1 MAVLIKEKQIDMIRS
16 AYVGI
21 TGVAFPAAASIDITT
36 PLSTVLATASD
47 AGTPVPMQVS
57 PDRFT
62 QGLVVAEPKN
72 YVQVIDSLTKKP
84 LGDPLNEDNEVYGRI
99 TEAVGVYTISL
110 YTLIA
115 GVETIYTPA
124 AAVTVDVY
132 PLYRFTADNYP
143 TDAIASIPTTMLFN
157 DPTRVI
163 TKQQNFTELL
173 TVIALNTLSDLTQL
187 PDVPANIILE
197 INGQAVDSFGGI
209 VAPFAVTVQTIVWSP
224 ANAGFNIEAGDR
236 VVALYTYII

>member
-21 TGVAFPAAASIDITT
+21 TGVAFPAAASTDITT
-36 PLSTVLATASD
+36 LLSTVLATASD

-115 GVETIYTPA
+115 GVETI
-124 AAVTVDVY
+124 
-132 PLYRFTADNYP
+132 
-143 TDAIASIPTTMLFN
+143 
-157 DPTRVI
+157 
-163 TKQQNFTELL
+163 
-173 TVIALNTLSDLTQL
+173 
-187 PDVPANIILE
+187 
-197 INGQAVDSFGGI
+197 
-209 VAPFAVTVQTIVWSP
+209 
-224 ANAGFNIEAGDR
+224 
-236 VVALYTYII
+236 